1 MGKPRWHHR
10 PVFVSGLCWCL
21 DRNEH
26 VVEEGVAEDL
36 VGAEEGEIEERD
48 LPEAAVVVDEPRLV
62 THAPAW

>member
-1 MGKPRWHHR
+1 
-10 PVFVSGLCWCL
+10 LCWCL